1 MPVNIIKKP
10 EWGLLY
16 YHFQGYCTSAETI
29 SAAQEI
35 ASEALGG
42 KIESEG
48 KAMTIFDFLEG
59 VLDIEQKDVR
69 QILAMN
75 KQLFESGKIT
85 THAAILT
92 QSRTLEI
99 FVKAVELMSF
109 NVPTKIGTFPS
120 LIDGLKWLGLT
131 QHEPE
136 LKELLGSL
144 RK

>member
-1 MPVNIIKKP
+1 MPVHVIKKP
-10 EWGLLY
+10 TQRLLY

-48 KAMTIFDFLEG
+48 KAMTIFDFLDGE
-59 VLDIEQKDVR
+59 LDIEQKDVR

-75 KQLFESGKIT
+75 KQLFESGKTT

-99 FVKAVELMSF
+99 FVKAVELMLF
-109 NVPTKIGTFPS
+109 NVPTKIDTFPS
-120 LIDGLKWLGLT
+120 LMDGLKWLGLT

>member
-75 KQLFESGKIT
+75 KQLFESGKSPPMRLFLPKPNPGNICE
-85 THAAILT
+85 
-92 QSRTLEI
+92 S
-99 FVKAVELMSF
+99 
-109 NVPTKIGTFPS
+109 
-120 LIDGLKWLGLT
+120 GLN
-131 QHEPE
+131 
-136 LKELLGSL
+136 
-144 RK
+144 